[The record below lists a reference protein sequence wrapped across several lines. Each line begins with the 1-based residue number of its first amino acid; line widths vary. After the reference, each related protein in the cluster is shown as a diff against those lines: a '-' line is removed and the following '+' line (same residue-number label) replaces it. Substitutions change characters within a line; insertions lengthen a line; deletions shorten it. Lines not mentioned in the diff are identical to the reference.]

1 MVNWFNHLYPYS
13 NVHELNLDWIINS
26 FKAFGEELEEFR
38 SLIQQYD
45 ITRAEVIEMI
55 DEVTAICK
63 KYTDDSL
70 VTFKNNEVIPY
81 VQGAI
86 SDFNT
91 VIRLYIDA
99 QDQSYYQAQSRR
111 TDAIAEDLVNYVDE
125 KVLDTQSMIN
135 PITGQVQLIPDVI
148 DDIVE
153 TFHRVNALTAGQYDG
168 YELTANAYD
177 SQLISAYAY
186 DFDGVNQVIH

>member
-55 DEVTAICK
+55 DEATAICK

-125 KVLDTQSMIN
+125 KVLDTQFMIN

-186 DFDGVNQVIH
+186 DFDGVNKVIH

>member
-26 FKAFGEELEEFR
+26 FKAFGKELEEFR
-38 SLIQQYD
+38 NIIKEYD
-45 ITRAEVIEMI
+45 ISRAEVIEMI
-55 DEVTAICK
+55 DEATAICK

-111 TDAIAEDLVNYVDE
+111 TDAIAEDLVEYIDQQVIN
-125 KVLDTQSMIN
+125 TQSMVN
-135 PITGQVQLIPDVI
+135 PITGQVQPIPDVI